1 MSMGIFENEKISM
14 RQLEILIVANN
25 LALGLILLPELFFN
39 GFVFNM
45 LLLLFFLFA
54 IVILDFKLIEWR
66 EKNFLGGYVL
76 KFIYGLLLIKIILS
90 ASFELSLFMEIA
102 KKFILP
108 ETNKFIVGLIL
119 FLAGNYLALKGY
131 ETRARLCEILVWL
144 LILPLII
151 FFVVNLFSIKKIVYE
166 DDFLFFDWKKNF
178 DGIFIFSQLDYLFLL
193 DFCDGREKKVDK
205 RKILRAVFF
214 VWFVIFVLIYVM
226 RLKINF
232 DMRLGILKFMSLT
245 DLPGGFIQG
254 QDFFVISFV
263 IVSFFILL
271 AGKLFFIKK
280 LFRNLS
286 GKNGD
291 LILGLVFG
299 FNLISQKNLW
309 LMICLF
315 GSLIYFLFLSLFVM
329 KNIFRSGDLK

>member
-1 MSMGIFENEKISM
+1 MSLGIFENEKISM

-151 FFVVNLFSIKKIVYE
+151 FFVIRKSI
-166 DDFLFFDWKKNF
+166 
-178 DGIFIFSQLDYLFLL
+178 
-193 DFCDGREKKVDK
+193 R
-205 RKILRAVFF
+205 
-214 VWFVIFVLIYVM
+214 
-226 RLKINF
+226 
-232 DMRLGILKFMSLT
+232 
-245 DLPGGFIQG
+245 
-254 QDFFVISFV
+254 
-263 IVSFFILL
+263 
-271 AGKLFFIKK
+271 
-280 LFRNLS
+280 
-286 GKNGD
+286 
-291 LILGLVFG
+291 
-299 FNLISQKNLW
+299 
-309 LMICLF
+309 
-315 GSLIYFLFLSLFVM
+315 
-329 KNIFRSGDLK
+329 